1 MEQMLDYKGFRGTV
15 ETSEE
20 DACMFGRVAGIDDLV
35 SYEGTTMTELRQSFE
50 EAVEHY
56 LDTRREFGGNVA
68 EASRRRV
75 AAPGEGKA

>member
-20 DACMFGRVAGIDDLV
+20 DGCMFGRVAGIDDLV

-56 LDTRREFGGNVA
+56 LETCGALGQPA
-68 EASRRRV
+68 EASRRRA
-75 AAPGEGKA
+75 AAPGEGKV